1 MKKKEVREAMPSY
14 QAGKPKDWVKF
25 ATQVRSGTLARVRE
39 VAEADRRALQEV
51 IEEALTEYLERREP
65 GYVRPEVMTAY
76 QASKADHNEIYQRL
90 AK

>member
-1 MKKKEVREAMPSY
+1 MKKKEVREAVPPY

-65 GYVRPEVMTAY
+65 GYVRPEVMDLLDVSINRFSPLY
-76 QASKADHNEIYQRL
+76 ERL